1 MSSTPKFTATDIVEC
16 ILEHVDR
23 DDVESVVGCMAW
35 LSNARVISAL
45 GSKSGGSKI
54 VICDSRNG
62 KSRKWPTALD
72 VRIYSMGGRG
82 RYKPIMHHKFIVG
95 LNVTGDPLWVIT
107 GSFNMTQHATRNR
120 ENVIALYDPLAIQAY
135 LSEFLSIWTESQRK
149 APRKRAQAAPK
160 KKMSA
165 TTAKN

>member
-1 MSSTPKFTATDIVEC
+1 MLVNTVTTGEQYLS
-16 ILEHVDR
+16 
-23 DDVESVVGCMAW
+23 DV
-35 LSNARVISAL
+35 LAL
-45 GSKSGGSKI
+45 DSGGFVVSWQSNGQDGSGYGI
-54 VICDSRNG
+54 FSRTWDPVSG
-62 KSRKWPTALD
+62 F
-72 VRIYSMGGRG
+72 Y
-82 RYKPIMHHKFIVG
+82 G

-160 KKMSA
+160 KRSATPA
-165 TTAKN
+165 TTAKNTAV